1 MNIPQMK
8 ITPEL
13 VIEMVFRRRWMIIL
27 PLAVALVVGIHL
39 ALTMPKTY
47 EASTLILVERQR
59 VPEAYV
65 RPIVTADLGERIS
78 TISQQILSRSNLE
91 KIISDFGLF
100 SGPSYEGV
108 FLEDKIAALR
118 SRITVEV
125 SRDRRRGAGD
135 SFTISFKGRDPEL
148 VTRVTNGLTAS
159 FIDANL
165 KERETQA
172 LGTSE
177 FLDTEMEAMR
187 TRLEELE
194 KVIENFRRTHMG
206 ELPEQLDTNL
216 RILDRLQATLNTRQQ
231 NLREARIR
239 LNELTSQAS
248 PSTPSVVVI
257 GGERGAGRGAAS
269 LQELKSELDSLRARY
284 TERHPDIQ
292 RMVRLIAD
300 LEARETERAGTAGDT
315 PDIPVERMAQAREL
329 RREIETYER
338 DIVDLQEQLALY
350 QRRVENTPRR
360 EQELFTLRRDYQNI
374 QSSYNS
380 LLARKIEAD
389 IAVNLERRQKGEQF
403 RIVDLAQVPERPIAP
418 DMQKLFLISAALGL
432 GIGGGLAFL
441 FEFVLKPPFRKAED
455 LETAFGLPV
464 ISSIPRILQ
473 RRHTVF
479 KWVEHGAVIVFCV
492 ITVGLLALFGIIAL
506 KGTEPVAEL
515 LKIIAGNYYLGSLV

>member
-1 MNIPQMK
+1 MKSPQVK

-13 VIEMVFRRRWMIIL
+13 VIEMVFRRRWLIIL
-27 PLAVALVVGIHL
+27 PLAAALVVGIHL
-39 ALTMPKTY
+39 ALTMPRVY

-65 RPIVTADLGERIS
+65 RPIVTADLSERIT

-100 SGPSYEGV
+100 SGPSHEGA
-108 FLEDKIAALR
+108 FMEDKIAALR
-118 SRITVEV
+118 NRITVEV
-125 SRDRRRGAGD
+125 SRDRRRSAGD
-135 SFTISFKGRDPEL
+135 SFTLSFQGRDPEL
-148 VTRVTNGLTAS
+148 VTRVTNGLAAS

-165 KERETQA
+165 LERETQA
-172 LGTSE
+172 LGTSD

-216 RILDRLQATLNTRQQ
+216 RIMDRLQNTLNTRQQ

-248 PSTPSVVVI
+248 ATAPSVVVI
-257 GGERGAGRGAAS
+257 GGERGIDRGTAS
-269 LQELKSELDSLRARY
+269 LQELKSELDSLRTRY

-300 LEARETERAGTAGDT
+300 LEAREAERARAAGDT
-315 PDIPVERMAQAREL
+315 PSVPVERMAQAREL

-338 DIVDLQEQLALY
+338 DIADLQDQLALY

-360 EQELFTLRRDYQNI
+360 EQELLTLRRDYQNI

-389 IAVNLERRQKGEQF
+389 IAVNLERKQKGEQF
-403 RIVDLAQVPERPIAP
+403 RIVDPAQVPERPIAP
-418 DMQKLFLISAALGL
+418 DMQKLFLISVALGL

-441 FEFVLKPPFRKAED
+441 FEFVLKPPFRRAED

-464 ISSIPRILQ
+464 ISSIPRILR
-473 RRHTVF
+473 RRHIVL
-479 KWVEHGAVIVFCV
+479 KWVENGAAIVFCV
-492 ITVGLLALFGIIAL
+492 ITVGLLALFGMIAL

-515 LKIIAGNYYLGSLV
+515 LKIIAGNYYLVSLV